1 MVMIWVGWVA
11 DDDSVVSDTQ
21 LAFGCTQIRRQVSG
35 APRGEPVLNSTSLR
49 PTDEADPERT
59 ETEDS
64 CSNGVDGMEV
74 G

>member
-1 MVMIWVGWVA
+1 MIWVGWVA
-11 DDDSVVSDTQ
+11 HDDSVVPDTQ
-21 LAFGCTQIRRQVSG
+21 LAFGCTQIRRQV
-35 APRGEPVLNSTSLR
+35 P
-49 PTDEADPERT
+49 DPERT